1 MKTWPLRWRIAVL
14 SALASALALLTFTT
28 IVAINLYSEQVEAI
42 DTRLAA
48 IARLVRI
55 DPTATNGFNRDAFS
69 ALAADPQSRGDAPL
83 FGFALLRTGDGRVI
97 QSEPSALGT
106 GGTFRLDGAKP
117 FSREIDGTKLRFAS
131 FTWGEQT
138 LLLAASLEPADESVQ
153 DLLGSAALA
162 LPIVLLVVMG
172 GSWWI
177 ARHALSPIAAITRA
191 AASITADQLGR
202 RLPPPGTTDEIG
214 RHVEVLNGMFDRL
227 QRSFELATRFTADA
241 AHELRTPLTI
251 MRCQVEDA
259 LRSATPESEPLLICL
274 LDEIT
279 GLQKIS
285 ETLLLL
291 ARFDSGSEPLQLA
304 PLNLSVLLRE
314 VAEDAELLAVPKA
327 LSVTAEIEPDV
338 RVSGDEVMLR
348 RVALNLLDN
357 AVKFNRESGEV
368 RLALRTHGAA
378 AVFSVGN
385 TGTGISPEQRSA
397 LFKRFHRPDADR
409 NRAAGG
415 SGLGLSLCREIVTAH
430 NGTIE
435 LRHANADWTEFS
447 FTLPRLA

>member
-172 GSWWI
+172 G
-177 ARHALSPIAAITRA
+177 
-191 AASITADQLGR
+191 QLVDR
-202 RLPPPGTTDEIG
+202 SSRLES
-214 RHVEVLNGMFDRL
+214 H
-227 QRSFELATRFTADA
+227 
-241 AHELRTPLTI
+241 
-251 MRCQVEDA
+251 RCNHPSGSLDYR
-259 LRSATPESEPLLICL
+259 RSAWPTPASAGHHRR
-274 LDEIT
+274 D
-279 GLQKIS
+279 
-285 ETLLLL
+285 
-291 ARFDSGSEPLQLA
+291 RA
-304 PLNLSVLLRE
+304 PC
-314 VAEDAELLAVPKA
+314 
-327 LSVTAEIEPDV
+327 
-338 RVSGDEVMLR
+338 
-348 RVALNLLDN
+348 
-357 AVKFNRESGEV
+357 
-368 RLALRTHGAA
+368 
-378 AVFSVGN
+378 
-385 TGTGISPEQRSA
+385 RSA
-397 LFKRFHRPDADR
+397 QR
-409 NRAAGG
+409 N
-415 SGLGLSLCREIVTAH
+415 V
-430 NGTIE
+430 
-435 LRHANADWTEFS
+435 
-447 FTLPRLA
+447 